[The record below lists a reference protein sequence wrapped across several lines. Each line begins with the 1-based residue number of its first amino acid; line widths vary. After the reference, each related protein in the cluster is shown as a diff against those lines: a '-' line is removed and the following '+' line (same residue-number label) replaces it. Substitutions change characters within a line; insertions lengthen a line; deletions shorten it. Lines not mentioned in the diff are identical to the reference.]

1 MPFTFPSSPTVGQQS
16 LQNGRYY
23 QWTGT
28 AWEVVAVPQGIASTN
43 LTDSTVAGRAILTAA
58 DAATQ
63 RTTLGLG
70 TMATQA
76 STSYVA
82 KSGDTMTG
90 QFVAVAGS
98 ASAPGVAVGTATNG
112 LVQSASNAVG
122 VATNGTERWQVASD
136 GSITS
141 VIPGGSTLL
150 PQFQCRA
157 WVNFNG
163 TGTGTMTVR
172 GSGNV
177 SSVTRNAAGDYTINF
192 TTAMPDANYAVTG
205 SCGSVA
211 AGVGWIT
218 DAGGGGGVLSNHAIS
233 SVRINTYGQSAIG
246 DFTSVSI
253 AIFR

>member
-98 ASAPGVAVGTATNG
+98 ASAPGVAEIG
-112 LVQSASNAVG
+112 
-122 VATNGTERWQVASD
+122 
-136 GSITS
+136 
-141 VIPGGSTLL
+141 
-150 PQFQCRA
+150 RA
-157 WVNFNG
+157 HV
-163 TGTGTMTVR
+163 
-172 GSGNV
+172 
-177 SSVTRNAAGDYTINF
+177 
-192 TTAMPDANYAVTG
+192 
-205 SCGSVA
+205 
-211 AGVGWIT
+211 
-218 DAGGGGGVLSNHAIS
+218 
-233 SVRINTYGQSAIG
+233 
-246 DFTSVSI
+246 
-253 AIFR
+253 